1 MKEVYFQS
9 ILIADLQKATA
20 RFQEFSKGLNIV
32 TSVDNHVGKSSLLK
46 ALYYAL
52 GAEVDYDPVWDKNTK
67 FQDEIKTPT
76 TTITLTER
84 GKLLCDSDYSNN
96 EDYIVAIS
104 ELLKNR

>member
-46 ALYYAL
+46 AL
-52 GAEVDYDPVWDKNTK
+52 
-67 FQDEIKTPT
+67 
-76 TTITLTER
+76 
-84 GKLLCDSDYSNN
+84 
-96 EDYIVAIS
+96 
-104 ELLKNR
+104 